1 MHMKLLKASAV
12 MAVIISAIACSNNKD
27 TFVADFSQYPLC
39 TNAEDSSV
47 VFVNIKNGD
56 VVSKKYLGAYPF
68 YNGLSVVKTAKG
80 WTYVNEDFEEQFGE
94 YYKDATHF
102 SEGLA
107 FTVKTGEHINAINEE
122 GETIYSLPHVAAV
135 YALSEDRAVYKDE
148 NKKFGLLD
156 RNGEVVCP
164 AKFDDCERFLKNG
177 TLMVAIKDKK
187 GKAKW
192 GIIDCDGNTLISIQY
207 PKIKRYDEG
216 FTIFKDD
223 RKTAWYDLKDNVV
236 SNYDFYD
243 IVKDGNLYS
252 FKARGGKY
260 GWMNH
265 KGQIVIEP
273 EFDEVTLFG
282 DRDEAFVKMKKR
294 GKEWGTINKKGEWT
308 GRPRYAAVDLTD
320 QYPIIKNS
328 HGEYGVV
335 DYDGSVL
342 IKTNKK
348 AIKHIEG
355 EYYLVTSYDNK
366 IGIMLADGKE
376 EWVAKPMYEKFKGII
391 YRPSIMVN
399 DDFFDISS
407 MLGILHK
414 QTDSL
419 KKTTVGE
426 ILEAYGIDKESLPKK
441 ISNLILFECEDGN
454 YSIKV
459 EADKVSAWTIK
470 RDFWEGSKMIFNGKA
485 NIKKYLVTVTL
496 KNKYAKDKERIIET
510 FTKEW
515 GMNDKGIVTTNK
527 KTYKLTDISKKSQ
540 SRFKIAISC
549 DE

>member
-1 MHMKLLKASAV
+1 MH
-12 MAVIISAIACSNNKD
+12 ISG
-27 TFVADFSQYPLC
+27 P
-39 TNAEDSSV
+39 
-47 VFVNIKNGD
+47 
-56 VVSKKYLGAYPF
+56 
-68 YNGLSVVKTAKG
+68 
-80 WTYVNEDFEEQFGE
+80 
-94 YYKDATHF
+94 
-102 SEGLA
+102 
-107 FTVKTGEHINAINEE
+107 
-122 GETIYSLPHVAAV
+122 
-135 YALSEDRAVYKDE
+135 
-148 NKKFGLLD
+148 
-156 RNGEVVCP
+156 
-164 AKFDDCERFLKNG
+164 
-177 TLMVAIKDKK
+177 
-187 GKAKW
+187 
-192 GIIDCDGNTLISIQY
+192 
-207 PKIKRYDEG
+207 
-216 FTIFKDD
+216 
-223 RKTAWYDLKDNVV
+223 
-236 SNYDFYD
+236 
-243 IVKDGNLYS
+243 
-252 FKARGGKY
+252 RGGKY
-260 GWMNH
+260 GWINH

-282 DRDEAFVKMKKR
+282 DRDGAFVKMKKR

-308 GRPRYAAVDLTD
+308 GRPRYAAVELTD

-366 IGIMLADGKE
+366 IGIMQADGKE
-376 EWVAKPMYEKFKGII
+376 EWVAKPMYEKFKGIV

-426 ILEAYGIDKESLPKK
+426 ILEAYGIDKASLPKK
-441 ISNLILFECEDGN
+441 TTNLVLFECEDGN

-470 RDFWEGSKMIFNGKA
+470 RDFWEGSKMVFNGKA

-510 FTKEW
+510 ITKEW
-515 GMNDKGIVTTNK
+515 GMNDKGSVTTNK

-540 SRFKIAISC
+540 ARFKIAISC